1 MPSPGGR
8 YAWFQSDGN
17 ICINYF
23 RKNMALTDVRVEI
36 ERRKVS
42 LYLTIPTGDE
52 LLKKF
57 QLLHEVVPEESSYR
71 VTATKIEIKLKKA
84 DKVCWSHLES
94 QDCVTGSGIQVSQDV
109 TKIVHSYPS
118 SSKST
123 HDWNKI
129 DKEAAEIEGEEDPLN
144 KLFKNIYEN
153 ASDETRRAMIKS
165 FTESAGTVLSTNWS
179 EVGAGKVEIRPPD
192 GMEYKKYE
200 I

>member
-1 MPSPGGR
+1 MCP
-8 YAWFQSDGN
+8 
-17 ICINYF
+17 
-23 RKNMALTDVRVEI
+23 KET
-36 ERRKVS
+36 
-42 LYLTIPTGDE
+42 
-52 LLKKF
+52 
-57 QLLHEVVPEESSYR
+57 SY
-71 VTATKIEIKLKKA
+71 
-84 DKVCWSHLES
+84 
-94 QDCVTGSGIQVSQDV
+94 DV

-118 SSKST
+118 SSKSA

-144 KLFKNIYEN
+144 KLFRNIYEN

>member
-1 MPSPGGR
+1 MTNILDIGQQYFRGLTIFLRFVFIVVKALNQMPSPGGR

-94 QDCVTGSGIQVSQDV
+94 QDCITGPGIR
-109 TKIVHSYPS
+109 
-118 SSKST
+118 
-123 HDWNKI
+123 
-129 DKEAAEIEGEEDPLN
+129 
-144 KLFKNIYEN
+144 KLKLV
-153 ASDETRRAMIKS
+153 R
-165 FTESAGTVLSTNWS
+165 VQL
-179 EVGAGKVEIRPPD
+179 
-192 GMEYKKYE
+192 
-200 I
+200 